1 VGVWGT
7 GVIVSA
13 LLVVAVLPGG
23 TRAQPSFYA
32 TAAQIIPVLILALA
46 VDRVWREWSFK
57 GRLLVVALLLMG
69 EIAAM
74 IGTAYDVHKKG
85 HPGYLVASS
94 RLLTDLLEFFAV
106 ASLGVGLIGVLLTRL
121 FEPAATGAGERQSG
135 GPPPVGY

>member
-7 GVIVSA
+7 GVIVVA

-23 TRAQPSFYA
+23 TRAQPSFYE

-46 VDRVWREWSFK
+46 VDRVWLGWSFK
-57 GRLLVVALLLMG
+57 GRFLVVALLLMG

-74 IGTAYDVHKKG
+74 IGTAYDVHKEG
-85 HPGYLVASS
+85 HAGYLVASS
-94 RLLTDLLEFFAV
+94 RLVTDLLEFFAV

-121 FEPAATGAGERQSG
+121 FEPAATGADERQSG